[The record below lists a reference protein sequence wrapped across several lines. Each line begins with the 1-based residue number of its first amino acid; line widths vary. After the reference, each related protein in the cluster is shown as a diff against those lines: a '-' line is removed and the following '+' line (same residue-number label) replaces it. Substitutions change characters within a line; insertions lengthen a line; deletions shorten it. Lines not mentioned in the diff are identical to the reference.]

1 MSAESILIL
10 GTGAMACFFGAR
22 LAGAAQVTLLGT
34 WEDGLKALQSE
45 GIRLVGLDGS
55 LHRVHVGVAR
65 ETEACRGASL
75 ALVLVKSWQTGRAAE
90 QLARCLR
97 PDGLAL
103 TLQNGLGNLEI
114 LASAVG
120 QDRAALGVT
129 TCGATLLGPGH
140 VRVGGMGP
148 TYLGPHPGLD
158 RLAGLLEAAGFEVER
173 SDDLQGLQWGKLAVN
188 TGINPVSALLGVP
201 NGALLELPGLQEV
214 LRAAVDET
222 AAVAAAR
229 GVNMA
234 FQDPAV
240 ETIKVAERTGENL
253 SSMLQDIRRGAPTE
267 IDAICGAVVREGE
280 RLGIDAP
287 VNRALWNLVR
297 GLAAKAERITT

>member
-34 WEDGLKALQSE
+34 WEEGLKALEAE
-45 GIRLVGLDGS
+45 GIRLVELDGS
-55 LHRVHVGVAR
+55 LQRVRVRVAR
-65 ETEACRGASL
+65 ETEACRAAAL
-75 ALVLVKSWQTGRAAE
+75 ALVLVKSWQTERAAQ
-90 QLARCLR
+90 QLARCLGA
-97 PDGLAL
+97 DGLAL

-120 QDRAALGVT
+120 TDRAALGVT

-140 VRVGGMGP
+140 VRVGGTGP

-158 RLAGLLEAAGFEVER
+158 RFAGLFEQAGFKIER
-173 SDDLQGLQWGKLAVN
+173 SDDLQGLQWSKLAVN
-188 TGINPVSALLGVP
+188 TGINPVSALLDVR
-201 NGALLELPGLQEV
+201 NGELLELPGLQDV
-214 LRAAVDET
+214 LRAAVEET

-229 GVNMA
+229 GANMA
-234 FQDPAV
+234 FQDPV
-240 ETIKVAERTGENL
+240 GETIAVAGRTGENL

-280 RLGIDAP
+280 RLGVDTP

-297 GLAAKAERITT
+297 GQAAKAERITT

>member
-22 LAGAAQVTLLGT
+22 LAGVAQVTLFGT
-34 WEDGLKALQSE
+34 WEDGLKALQTE
-45 GIRLVGLDGS
+45 GIRLVDLDGS
-55 LHRVHVGVAR
+55 LHRLRVGVAR
-65 ETEACRGASL
+65 EAEACRGASL

-90 QLARCLR
+90 QLARCLS

-140 VRVGGMGP
+140 VRVGGIGP

-158 RLAGLLEAAGFEVER
+158 RLAGLLEEAGFEVER
-173 SDDLQGLQWGKLAVN
+173 SDDLQGLQWSKLAVN

-229 GVNMA
+229 GVKMA
-234 FQDPAV
+234 FQDPAG

-267 IDAICGAVVREGE
+267 IDAICGAVVREGA
-280 RLGIDAP
+280 RLGIDTP
-287 VNRALWNLVR
+287 VNRTLWNLVR
-297 GLAAKAERITT
+297 GRAAKAERITT